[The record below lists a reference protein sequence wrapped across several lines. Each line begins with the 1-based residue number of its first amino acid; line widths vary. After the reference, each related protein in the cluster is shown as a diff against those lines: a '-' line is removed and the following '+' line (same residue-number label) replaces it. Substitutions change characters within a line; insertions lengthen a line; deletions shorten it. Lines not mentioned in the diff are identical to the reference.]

1 MSSSEQG
8 RDLVARRRQAARL
21 HLDQQIAADEI
32 DHVSIDGDLGPVT
45 RFGVPALQGGV
56 QGSFTQRSD
65 PGRARGCH
73 RGISIADG
81 IAPPIDGT
89 GVATYRGEVFLA
101 RGAPKLSKPVVFV
114 SDLGLRDEFVG
125 VCHAVIARISPGS
138 TVIDISHGVAPH
150 DVRAGGLILSE
161 TLRFAPAD
169 AVGLAVIDPGV
180 GSDRLAIAVE
190 TESGRQLV
198 GPNNG
203 VLSLAWRADGGARRA
218 VVISSPDVVLE
229 PISSVFHGR
238 DVFAPAAAHLAS
250 GTDLSALGPP
260 AQLSELTEVRLAEP
274 EIERGRIA
282 GEVLDIDRFGNVRLN
297 VRPSHLASAALE
309 EASVLHVA
317 TVGAEVD
324 AQRIRTYGG
333 VEPGAYGVLVDAWN
347 WMAVIRYEANAA
359 AELGVQSGD
368 VVWLTAG

>member
-1 MSSSEQG
+1 M
-8 RDLVARRRQAARL
+8 
-21 HLDQQIAADEI
+21 
-32 DHVSIDGDLGPVT
+32 
-45 RFGVPALQGGV
+45 
-56 QGSFTQRSD
+56 
-65 PGRARGCH
+65 
-73 RGISIADG
+73 
-81 IAPPIDGT
+81 
-89 GVATYRGEVFLA
+89 
-101 RGAPKLSKPVVFV
+101 SKPVVFV

-150 DVRAGGLILSE
+150 DVRGGGLILSE
-161 TLRFAPAD
+161 TLQFAPAD

-180 GSDRLAIAVE
+180 GTDRLAIAVE
-190 TESGRQLV
+190 TETGRQLV

-250 GTDLSALGPP
+250 GTDLSALGPS

-274 EIERGRIA
+274 EVERGRIA
-282 GEVLDIDRFGNVRLN
+282 GEVLDIDRFGNIRLN
-297 VRPSHLASAALE
+297 VRPSHLVAAALQ

-317 TVGAEVD
+317 TVGGEAD

-347 WMAVIRYEANAA
+347 WMAVIRFEANAA